1 MAETLKMVA
10 YLAPDRAVAEKVVA
24 ALEAEGIT
32 AVLEAAGSAAG
43 YHGVGEGR
51 VEVRV
56 SGEEAS
62 RARLLALEAVGG

>member
-1 MAETLKMVA
+1 MAESLRMVA
-10 YLAPDRAVAEKVVA
+10 YLAPDRATAEQVLA
-24 ALEAEGIT
+24 ALEAEGI
-32 AVLEAAGSAAG
+32 AASLEPAGGRSG

-62 RARLLALEAVGG
+62 RARVLALAALGG